1 MRKVR
6 SPSQRGLSEGYR
18 SGLEE
23 ANAALLDERK
33 SPYEYETFKIPWEDR
48 KMRKY
53 TPDFLL
59 LKNYI
64 IVETKGRF
72 TSVDRRKHVEIKRQH
87 PALDIRF
94 VFTNSRA
101 RLYKGSKTTYGDWCD
116 THGFKYADTSVPT
129 EWTKEKLN
137 RASKAAVLA
146 LKENTNGSK

>member
-1 MRKVR
+1 MSKIRGA
-6 SPSQRGLSEGYR
+6 SQRGLAEGYR
-18 SGLEE
+18 SGLE
-23 ANAALLDERK
+23 ASAAADLEERK
-33 SPYEYETFKIPWEDR
+33 AAYEYETFKIPWEDR

-72 TSVDRRKHVEIKRQH
+72 TSVDRRKHVEIKGQH
-87 PALDIRF
+87 PDLDIRF

-101 RLYKGSKTTYGDWCD
+101 KLYKGSRTTYGDWCD
-116 THGFKYADTSVPT
+116 THGFKYADKTVPT

-137 RASKAAVLA
+137 RASKAAVLK
-146 LKENTNGSK
+146 LKEN